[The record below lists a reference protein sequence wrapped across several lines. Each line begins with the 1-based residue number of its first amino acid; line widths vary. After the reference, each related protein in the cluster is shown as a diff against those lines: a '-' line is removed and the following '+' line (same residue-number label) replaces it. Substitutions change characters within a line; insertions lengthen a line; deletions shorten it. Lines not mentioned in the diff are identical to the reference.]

1 MIITA
6 DDVAAFLGV
15 PVDDRVEQA
24 TGAAV
29 DWVAKRRCNTA
40 KDVLCLDRDVRLG
53 AVLFASL
60 LYQSRATPLGIAGYD
75 EAALY
80 APGAP
85 DALYRARELV
95 GLDPVVA

>member
-1 MIITA
+1 MITPEE
-6 DDVAAFLGV
+6 VAAYLGV
-15 PVDDRVEQA
+15 PVDDRVEQS
-24 TGAAV
+24 TDAAV
-29 DWVAKRRCNTA
+29 DWVAKRRCNTG
-40 KDVLCLDRDVRLG
+40 KDVLWHDADVRLG
-53 AVLFASL
+53 GVLFAAL